1 MLNRKLTNYY
11 PVKWSK
17 CSAVF
22 YKRNI
27 CQTIKRYFQSNLMIT
42 EVAQICHESMFT
54 SPSANSIQLNS
65 FRLPVNSNFHSTIKS
80 EFLITTD
87 AFAIIFPSYEI
98 HDTELFWEVNAWHI
112 SHKKACNLFS
122 PNGTYKV
129 YVFVELISRE
139 TSYCLACLLKTNSK
153 SREEFAFAILFFL
166 NQGSNFEHLANV
178 WEIFLWEM

>member
-98 HDTELFWEVNAWHI
+98 HDTEFFWEVNAWHI
-112 SHKKACNLFS
+112 SHKKSVQLIQSERHIQSIRFCGINFS
-122 PNGTYKV
+122 WN
-129 YVFVELISRE
+129 I
-139 TSYCLACLLKTNSK
+139 
-153 SREEFAFAILFFL
+153 ILFGLFAKNIL
-166 NQGSNFEHLANV
+166 E
-178 WEIFLWEM
+178 E